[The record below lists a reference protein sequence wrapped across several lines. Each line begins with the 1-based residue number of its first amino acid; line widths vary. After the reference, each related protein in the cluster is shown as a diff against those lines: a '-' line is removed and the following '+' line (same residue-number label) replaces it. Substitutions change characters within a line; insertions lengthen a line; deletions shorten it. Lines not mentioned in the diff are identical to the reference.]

1 MMILVREDEDDND
14 RAFDDGG
21 DDNGALDDD
30 GDNGGALDDDG
41 DNGGAYY
48 NNDGG
53 DSDAKTRRGERRSN
67 LGRRQSAPSALR

>member
-1 MMILVREDEDDND
+1 MILVREDGGDDD

-21 DDNGALDDD
+21 DDDGALDDD
-30 GDNGGALDDDG
+30 GDNGGALDDDV
-41 DNGGAYY
+41 
-48 NNDGG
+48 G